1 MGMALPKKTVDQLV
15 FQGFN
20 RQVVAVD
27 RYDGSVVW
35 TWKASNGNG
44 LVCLLLDG
52 DRLIAS
58 CSGYMWC
65 LDPLTGGEVW
75 EQPLKGMGTGFS
87 TLTSVRGSTSN
98 AASAASQVAAQHA
111 AAAAAAGAAAAGGG
125 AAAGAG

>member
-1 MGMALPKKTVDQLV
+1 MNMSLGKKTVDQLV

-20 RQVVAVD
+20 KQVVAVD
-27 RYDGSVVW
+27 RYDGSVTW
-35 TWKASNGNG
+35 TWKASNGSG

-87 TLTSVRGSTSN
+87 TLTSVRGSTTN
-98 AASAASQVAAQHA
+98 APSAASQVAAQHA
-111 AAAAAAGAAAAGGG
+111 AAAGAAAAAGGG

>member
-1 MGMALPKKTVDQLV
+1 MSLGKKTVDQLV

-20 RQVVAVD
+20 KQVVAVD

-35 TWKASNGNG
+35 TWKASNGSG

-87 TLTSVRGSTSN
+87 TLTSVRGSASN
-98 AASAASQVAAQHA
+98 APSVASQVAAQHA
-111 AAAAAAGAAAAGGG
+111 AAAGAAAAAGGG